1 MKKIILGGLVFFLLM
16 LNGNASNIFIRD
28 DQGNRYSYVDQ
39 RVDGN
44 LAFLLWDSDVNTYYS
59 NLAYI
64 ANLENDLLFHATVQ
78 MLIWEDIHKDRDY
91 YVTDWVDEIDTSKEV
106 ALIGEYLD
114 EINEGASIANQ
125 VIKVFNNDNVTF
137 KVNDDL
143 RAFEVSNVNADIY
156 LDEIRIN
163 ESIANKEVLEF
174 KAKDFTTIN
183 NYVYAASPRYENFEV
198 TLEVQ
203 NLVEVEFIMPDNKE
217 YDFKY
222 GVYDSKG
229 ELIQEFNLNNS
240 NKEIYYPKGGTY
252 YLKDLSEDGIYMKS
266 DDVILDDEVR
276 RISIRKEYIE
286 YNIEVK
292 TLYKDSIK
300 GDIKEASNDVTIYD
314 ENDVIVAKL
323 SNETLVKLKPGVYT
337 FLDNESG
344 VRVIRN
350 ITGDMNISLVRSLIN
365 GIKTSQNITK
375 ICKDNKCFSYKK
387 DNGILMFDE
396 AIIADIYEVY
406 YEGEVFSVDFSDYSK
421 LQVMD
426 GVGTILEMEK
436 LESKKDVMVDVP
448 DTGMD
453 LVKDIY
459 AIIKRKYYLGD
470 ITSSIVWYN

>member
-1 MKKIILGGLVFFLLM
+1 M
-16 LNGNASNIFIRD
+16 
-28 DQGNRYSYVDQ
+28 
-39 RVDGN
+39 
-44 LAFLLWDSDVNTYYS
+44 
-59 NLAYI
+59 
-64 ANLENDLLFHATVQ
+64 
-78 MLIWEDIHKDRDY
+78 
-91 YVTDWVDEIDTSKEV
+91 
-106 ALIGEYLD
+106 
-114 EINEGASIANQ
+114 
-125 VIKVFNNDNVTF
+125 
-137 KVNDDL
+137 
-143 RAFEVSNVNADIY
+143 
-156 LDEIRIN
+156 
-163 ESIANKEVLEF
+163 
-174 KAKDFTTIN
+174 
-183 NYVYAASPRYENFEV
+183 

-276 RISIRKEYIE
+276 RVSIRKEYIE

-292 TLYKDSIK
+292 TLYKDNIK

-314 ENDVIVAKL
+314 DNDVIVAKL
-323 SNETLVKLKPGVYT
+323 NNDTLVKLKPGVYT
-337 FLDNESG
+337 FLDNLSG

-406 YEGEVFSVDFSDYSK
+406 YEGEVFSVDLGDYRK